1 MRKIIAT
8 EFYTLDGL
16 ISDPKDQMEWVT
28 ATFSEDLGKYEDEL
42 YDQSD
47 TLILGRVTYKIFEG
61 FWPTAEEDPT
71 NGEMAKKINRAAK
84 IVFSK
89 SLKEVSWRNS
99 KILNDI
105 NPEEIN
111 KLKKQNGKDILIVG
125 SADIVKQFTNL
136 GLIDE
141 YHFIVHP
148 VILSEGKPLFKN
160 LNAQV
165 NLKLKEMK
173 QFSNGVAGLF
183 YEKIN

>member
-1 MRKIIAT
+1 MPGEIK
-8 EFYTLDGL
+8 
-16 ISDPKDQMEWVT
+16 
-28 ATFSEDLGKYEDEL
+28 
-42 YDQSD
+42 
-47 TLILGRVTYKIFEG
+47 
-61 FWPTAEEDPT
+61 T
-71 NGEMAKKINRAAK
+71 NAAKKSSPVI
-84 IVFSK
+84 
-89 SLKEVSWRNS
+89 KEVSWRNS

-125 SADIVKQFTNL
+125 SAEIVKQFTNL

-173 QFSNGVAGLF
+173 QFSNGVVGLF
-183 YEKIN
+183 YENIK